1 MPIQTLVQRL
11 EESRYVLVFTGAG
24 ISAGL
29 EIPEFRGPEGLW
41 KRWQAV

>member
-1 MPIQTLVQRL
+1 MPIATLVQRVK
-11 EESRYVLVFTGAG
+11 ESHWVLAFTGAG